1 MPTLYAFRRVIDSVT
16 THTMR
21 LPDAPMGQQAGQELA
36 TLPDG
41 RTVVVVFE
49 GHTLPSEQPSA
60 IASSVQVLPSPL
72 PEDLRDAIKTASP
85 HVRLINTRVQ
95 EAIAQ
100 RYTLVDEIKL
110 LRTAPS
116 TAMDTYNAYAE
127 ECRAWGRA
135 EKAKL
140 GL

>member
-1 MPTLYAFRRVIDSVT
+1 MQS
-16 THTMR
+16 
-21 LPDAPMGQQAGQELA
+21 GQEIA

-41 RTVVVVFE
+41 RTVVALFAGTV
-49 GHTLPSEQPSA
+49 LPENQPHA
-60 IASSVQVLPSPL
+60 IADSIEVLTNPL
-72 PEDLRDAIKTASP
+72 PDDLRDAIKHASP
-85 HVRLINTRVQ
+85 HVRLINQRV
-95 EAIAQ
+95 EDAIAE
-100 RYTLVDEIKL
+100 RYSISAQIKL

-116 TAMDTYNAYAE
+116 SDMSAFDAWAE